1 MGLEVKLAF
10 VGDLLVFL
18 QNIIEVHTCLNFQMD
33 KLVCGVCGGKS
44 PTGLHYGAT
53 TCYPC
58 RAFFRFLFFNLDQIF
73 HPHSIGRTYLSND
86 FFDQS
91 PVIRSSVNFQ
101 TLSWRNHLSII
112 WDIALVPVP
121 ILMTILHH

>member
-10 VGDLLVFL
+10 VSDFLVIL
-18 QNIIEVHTCLNFQMD
+18 QNIIMKYEIEFHTCLNFQMD

-58 RAFFRFLFFNLDQIF
+58 RAFFRFLFLNLYQIF
-73 HPHSIGRTYLSND
+73 YLHSITRTKSLGPQSIFKLNHGATTFQSYEAFFWALS
-86 FFDQS
+86 
-91 PVIRSSVNFQ
+91 
-101 TLSWRNHLSII
+101 
-112 WDIALVPVP
+112 
-121 ILMTILHH
+121 ILMTILLH